1 MTKKVETYFDGDYRK
16 PYDFVGAL
24 IVTEYMSGV
33 INNYPREGDE
43 MPFYTSDFY
52 AGNNRTYRVYAKD
65 KNLNTINI
73 TGATCVMT
81 WREKKDDDNTLQKST
96 AVAAQGQ
103 ITDATHGEM
112 EFYFLPADT
121 SELAIRQYVFDVK
134 VVTSSSKEYTIL
146 EGVINLKQSVNN

>member
-1 MTKKVETYFDGDYRK
+1 
-16 PYDFVGAL
+16 
-24 IVTEYMSGV
+24 MSGV

-52 AGNNRTYRVYAKD
+52 AGNNRTYRVYVKD
-65 KNLNTINI
+65 KNLNTIKI
-73 TGATCVMT
+73 TGAVCYMT
-81 WREKKDDDNTLQKST
+81 WREKKDDANTLQKST

-112 EFYFLPADT
+112 EFYFLPVDT

>member
-1 MTKKVETYFDGDYRK
+1 MAKIEAYFDGDYRK
-16 PYDFVGAL
+16 PYDFVGT
-24 IVTEYMSGV
+24 ITITEYMSGV

-65 KNLNTINI
+65 KTLNTINI

-81 WREKKDDDNTLQKST
+81 WRKTKDGSNVVQKST
-96 AVAAQGQ
+96 AVAAEGQ

-112 EFYFLPADT
+112 EFYFVPADT
-121 SELAIRQYVFDVK
+121 SDLLARQYVFDVK
-134 VVTSSSKEYTIL
+134 VVTSDSKEYTIL
-146 EGVINLKQSVNN
+146 EGVINLKQPVNN